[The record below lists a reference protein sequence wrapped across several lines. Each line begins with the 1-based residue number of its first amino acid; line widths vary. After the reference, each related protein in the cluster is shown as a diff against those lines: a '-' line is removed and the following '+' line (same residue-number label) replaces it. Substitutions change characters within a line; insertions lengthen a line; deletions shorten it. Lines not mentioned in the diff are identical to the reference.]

1 MIHPEVSGAV
11 ALLGS
16 LGGHPEPASAEVDNE
31 IDNADYGAAVARIG
45 SLRLRFR
52 VARVTPRKVGL
63 FVAVWRRS
71 PTGSTEPFPADDA
84 DHLVILTR
92 EGQHTGQFVFPRSAL
107 QRHGIVS
114 VAEHGGKRGF
124 RVYPPWSRT
133 DNAQAIRTQA
143 WQGAFFLDTGN
154 GVDLERLREL
164 LGP

>member
-1 MIHPEVSGAV
+1 MIHPDVSEAV
-11 ALLGS
+11 ALFGS
-16 LGGHPEPASAEVDNE
+16 LGGRAEPAAAE
-31 IDNADYGAAVARIG
+31 IDNADYGAAVSRIG
-45 SLRLRFR
+45 SRR
-52 VARVTPRKVGL
+52 VRYRVGRVTPHKVGL

-71 PTGSTEPFPADDA
+71 PTGSTEPFPVDDV

-92 EGQHTGQFVFPRSAL
+92 EGQQSGQFVFPRSAL

-133 DNAQAIRTQA
+133 DNAQAIRTQV
-143 WQGAFFLDTGN
+143 WQGPFFLDTSD